1 MELDTLN
8 GAGPCNS
15 NPLELAII
23 VEHQIPEA
31 SDRAVTSGEGARTGK
46 ENQRKQHI
54 SFANLIDPSP

>member
-31 SDRAVTSGEGARTGK
+31 SDRAVTSGK
-46 ENQRKQHI
+46 ERGPERRI
-54 SFANLIDPSP
+54 SGSSISLLQT